1 MEGFNGDGNDG
12 HRFNDDGSASGLG
25 GGFNS
30 GYGVGGLNSG
40 YGDAALN
47 SGFGDGGHTRD
58 FLSQPPSF
66 SASGAHTSAGA
77 PPPGFPSSSN
87 PTPSQ
92 LRLDSLDLNGRQ
104 SWADMHAYQG
114 ILQSGG
120 QDGGSGSFAPP
131 LLCACLHSAA
141 GVHWAFDRLVG
152 PLAAVVPVPS
162 LLVNVAPHL
171 AALAAPGAA
180 VLHATARNQLPTTT
194 CLLLKSRYRSIPRTR
209 LSNCHD

>member
-12 HRFNDDGSASGLG
+12 HQFNDDGYASGLG

-40 YGDAALN
+40 YGDGTLN

-131 LLCACLHSAA
+131 AVLVPSHSGRGSLGLHPPRRASGSGGAGAVPPRQRGSASGGA
-141 GVHWAFDRLVG
+141 SGSRGRGAPRRRQEPTADDDL
-152 PLAAVVPVPS
+152 PPPQVPVQIDS
-162 LLVNVAPHL
+162 QNTIV
-171 AALAAPGAA
+171 
-180 VLHATARNQLPTTT
+180 
-194 CLLLKSRYRSIPRTR
+194 K
-209 LSNCHD
+209 LS